1 MRWLLIVAIMV
12 TVACGDDG
20 EAGESNATT
29 ETMQAVEELAT
40 QVLTSS
46 IGGDW
51 GAVYD
56 KLHPAQ
62 QAVVDRNLFMQCRSQ
77 VTAPAY
83 AILITQVGHDTMT
96 APEIYDRSSWAVL
109 YDLQLEGYETI
120 SSRSH
125 VYDEDGQL
133 SWYLDEPNIEAFRAG
148 RCDIDPKLASSFAV
162 SIANAEIAGNW
173 ETAYDGL
180 HPNQQSVVPREL
192 FLECRASDSVQVT
205 QVAESGVIMERFS
218 APEVPET
225 ESYAVTLR
233 GTLSDQTAIYQ
244 TYHIFDVGDRFGW
257 VLGELSVAAFQAGR
271 CD

>member
-1 MRWLLIVAIMV
+1 MRWLLIVALLL

-20 EAGESNATT
+20 DAGDSSPTT
-29 ETMQAVEELAT
+29 ETMQAVENLAT

-46 IGGDW
+46 ISGDW

-62 QAVVDRNLFMQCRSQ
+62 QAVVNRDLFVQCRSQ
-77 VTAPAY
+77 ITAPPY
-83 AILITQVGHDTMT
+83 TVLVTQVGHDTMT
-96 APEIYDRSSWAVL
+96 APEIYDRSSWAAL

-125 VYDEDGQL
+125 IYDEDGQL
-133 SWYLDEPNIEAFRAG
+133 SWYMDQASIDKFRAG
-148 RCDIDPKLASSFAV
+148 GCDVDPKLASTFALN
-162 SIANAEIAGNW
+162 IANAEIAGDW
-173 ETAYDGL
+173 ATAYDGL
-180 HPNQQSVVPREL
+180 HPNQQAVVPRDL
-192 FLECRASDSVQVT
+192 FLECRGSDSIQIT
-205 QVAESGVIMERFS
+205 QATESGVIMERYG

-233 GTLSDQTAIYQ
+233 GLLADQTA
-244 TYHIFDVGDRFGW
+244 TYDTFHIFDVGDRFGW